1 MARGDGCGLV
11 QGSREEG
18 ETEDLSKARKE
29 AHDLYEAGEKKWSTD
44 ESTFNTILGTRSYVQ
59 LRATFEE
66 YEKVGVA
73 RVWGESG
80 NIFW

>member
-1 MARGDGCGLV
+1 MG
-11 QGSREEG
+11 
-18 ETEDLSKARKE
+18 
-29 AHDLYEAGEKKWSTD
+29 H
-44 ESTFNTILGTRSYVQ
+44 TFNTILGTRSYVQ